1 MNVWVI
7 LVTYEDRT
15 SNVNEGYKTYND
27 ARRAV
32 VKKIDNDDLKMS
44 GDYIFK
50 DLQNDIVYELKSVY
64 IL

>member
-7 LVTYEDRT
+7 LVTYKDRT